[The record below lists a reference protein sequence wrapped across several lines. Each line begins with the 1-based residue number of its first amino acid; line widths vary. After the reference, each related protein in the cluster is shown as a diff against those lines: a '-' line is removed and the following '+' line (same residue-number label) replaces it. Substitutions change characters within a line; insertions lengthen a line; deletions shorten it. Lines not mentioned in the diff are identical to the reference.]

1 MDRPLR
7 ILEISIKG
15 LNWGKGWLGFYFLK
29 IYFHYF
35 MNFPAG
41 LNQRVPDMIMNNI
54 EKSLDTMK
62 PRC

>member
-54 EKSLDTMK
+54 EKA
-62 PRC
+62 

>member
-1 MDRPLR
+1 MDRPFR

-15 LNWGKGWLGFYFLK
+15 LNWGKGWPAFYFLK
-29 IYFHYF
+29 ICFRYS

-41 LNQRVPDMIMNNI
+41 QNQRVPDMIMNNI
-54 EKSLDTMK
+54 EKILGTMK